1 MSIKTIAEMTGLS
14 ITTVSHALNGTRPV
28 SQRSMELINEA
39 AAQINYRPNLAAQM
53 MKTHRSRTVAIIIP
67 ATEQNNSTNCFFFDV
82 LNGAKSRL
90 QESGYE
96 LIVSTYPESRPQDF
110 FSGMSILHRR
120 WIDGILLVPPT
131 LRYEDIARIEDCGVP
146 VVLVDRW
153 GKGGK
158 LPLVCSNNREVTV
171 EAMKVLYQAGR
182 RRIAFIGAD
191 FPNSTAV
198 ERYQGYL
205 DVLEELGLPRDELL
219 ICRMD
224 AYSMSCGMEA
234 ARRVLGAGADAIFAA
249 NSMLCLGTVKEL
261 QEQGI
266 HVPEQVAVIG
276 FDNYEWTEI
285 TNPPLTAVT
294 QNASL
299 MGRTASELL
308 LQLLDGKQPEQ
319 RVVRIPAA
327 LTIRQSHG
335 L

>member
-1 MSIKTIAEMTGLS
+1 M
-14 ITTVSHALNGTRPV
+14 
-28 SQRSMELINEA
+28 
-39 AAQINYRPNLAAQM
+39 
-53 MKTHRSRTVAIIIP
+53 
-67 ATEQNNSTNCFFFDV
+67 
-82 LNGAKSRL
+82 
-90 QESGYE
+90 
-96 LIVSTYPESRPQDF
+96 
-110 FSGMSILHRR
+110 
-120 WIDGILLVPPT
+120 
-131 LRYEDIARIEDCGVP
+131 
-146 VVLVDRW
+146 
-153 GKGGK
+153 KGGK